1 MTDWGTFWKHL
12 LAMALGGTAFV
23 FVAVI
28 VVDPYDTLF
37 LSPPFERAPVVT
49 NQRFSFPALARKTK
63 FDSAIFG
70 TSTSRLLK
78 PEQLNNLL
86 GASFVNLSMN
96 SGTPYEQSRI
106 FDLFVRHHPRPRV
119 VIFAIDN
126 PWCGSE
132 EEYAKLTF
140 RPFPPWLYDEDKWN
154 DFLHLLDL
162 KTVEQAGLQFA
173 YLSGIH
179 PAPRRGLDGYTNFL
193 PPRGEY
199 DLAKARTYIYGGQEP
214 RSKPP
219 VVPPENPTQAER
231 AAWKFPSHELFA
243 GMLAALSAET
253 IKVIYFVPYH
263 AYLQPAPGS
272 REAARWQECK
282 RRFARMAAAADG
294 VNTHILD
301 FMISSDITERD
312 ENYWDMQHHSLAV
325 AEQIGELISAGIRD
339 RRGRARLFD
348 YLRPADFE

>member
-1 MTDWGTFWKHL
+1 
-12 LAMALGGTAFV
+12 MALGGTAFV
-23 FVAVI
+23 YVAVI
-28 VVDPYDTLF
+28 LVDPYDTLF

-49 NQRFSFPALARKTK
+49 NQRFSFPALARKPK

-70 TSTSRLLK
+70 TSTSRLLR
-78 PEQLNNLL
+78 PEQFNGLL

-96 SGTPYEQSRI
+96 SGTPYEQSQI
-106 FDLFVRHHPRPRV
+106 FNLFARHHPRARA

-132 EEYAKLTF
+132 DGYAKFTF
-140 RPFPPWLYDEDKWN
+140 RRFPPWLYDEDMWN

-193 PPRGEY
+193 PPPNEY
-199 DLAKARTYIYGGQEP
+199 DLARARGHIYGGPEP

-219 VVPPENPTQAER
+219 VVPPETPTPAER
-231 AAWKFPSHELFA
+231 AAWIFPSHELFA
-243 GMLAALSAET
+243 GMLAALPAET
-253 IKVIYFVPYH
+253 LKIIYFVPYH
-263 AYLQPAPGS
+263 AYLQSAVGS
-272 REAARWQECK
+272 REAARWRECK
-282 RRFARMAAAADG
+282 RRFAGMAAAGGG
-294 VNTHILD
+294 VNTHLLD

-312 ENYWDMQHHSLAV
+312 ENYWDKLHHSLAV
-325 AEQIGELISAGIRD
+325 AERLGELITAGVRD